1 MKKKVRKHDKVKLTQ
16 NMRIRAENPEKAAKR
31 VESILLRNKMLQ
43 QIQAGQYRLTMG
55 RLENAISTT
64 PPGMQREAMI
74 RGREKLERHE
84 ALKIA

>member
-1 MKKKVRKHDKVKLTQ
+1 MKKKVRKRDKVQLTT
-16 NMRIRAENPEKAAKR
+16 NMRIRAEAPEKAAKR

-43 QIQAGQYRLTMG
+43 QIQAEQYRLTMG

-84 ALKIA
+84 AFKIA

>member
-1 MKKKVRKHDKVKLTQ
+1 MKKKVRKRDKVQLTT
-16 NMRIRAENPEKAAKR
+16 NMRIRAEDPEKAAKR

-43 QIQAGQYRLTMG
+43 QIQAQQYRLTMG
-55 RLENAISTT
+55 RLENAISTA
-64 PPGMQREAMI
+64 PHGMQREAMV